1 MVPRNSPFILQNLSF
16 RNRPVGKTSV
26 KTTSELSSY
35 VAMNTS
41 SPRQPVTHTHVCH
54 GVHHILLTQSR
65 SQASLNYLPRCPPSL
80 YLPCPVSEYRDEVKL
95 TKLHFQSFK
104 SYYHINV
111 VENMSLATSCCI
123 TPYKKQKCVSH
134 FNHVRL
140 FETTWTV
147 ANHPPLSM
155 EFSRQKYWSG

>member
-104 SYYHINV
+104 CYHINV
-111 VENMSLATSCCI
+111 TENMSLD
-123 TPYKKQKCVSH
+123 KKQKCVSH
-134 FNHVRL
+134 FSCVQL
-140 FETTWTV
+140 FVTAWTL
-147 ANHPPLSM
+147 APQTPLSM
-155 EFSRQKYWSG
+155 EFSRQEYWSG

>member
-65 SQASLNYLPRCPPSL
+65 SQASLNYLHRCPPSL
-80 YLPCPVSEYRDEVKL
+80 YIQCVVSEYREDEVGL
-95 TKLHFQSFK
+95 TKLQVQIFK

-111 VENMSLATSCCI
+111 TGDTLLHYT
-123 TPYKKQKCVSH
+123 
-134 FNHVRL
+134 
-140 FETTWTV
+140 
-147 ANHPPLSM
+147 
-155 EFSRQKYWSG
+155 G